1 MTRGESDLEP
11 HAREQRWGLHPLG
24 RNLPLQTALTA
35 PTPVSGKGKGK
46 GRRKGKGK
54 EKLEGEDVVGPDSAG
69 S

>member
-11 HAREQRWGLHPLG
+11 NAREQRWGLHPLG

-35 PTPVSGKGKGK
+35 PTPVSGKGKG
-46 GRRKGKGK
+46 RRKGK
-54 EKLEGEDVVGPDSAG
+54 EKLEGEDVLGPDSAG